1 MANTQ
6 GSFLLP
12 FAVWYEEDTVL
23 VFKMA
28 FSFVGLVECIQK
40 QVLGESRLLWTCQRW
55 MFPPKLWGG
64 SFQGQRSPS
73 DHLFWVLYLG
83 ASSVLQGLLHA
94 GSALQLWCSRSHV
107 VGMLAVSGSSCTAR
121 GQPQH
126 CWLVALVLHCGSNT
140 SSSSPGAARWQLIRA
155 HLSLAL
161 KGMLVRVSAVQLF
174 PWELLLCALRA
185 AAAVHAVRQE
195 LFSVGSA
202 SLGPLL
208 PRLQWRWRMW
218 AELSGVS
225 GLQWQTGKGIL
236 LLLGKSQGDLA
247 KRASGICRADGSAW
261 DTQRYVF

>member
-1 MANTQ
+1 MRKIL
-6 GSFLLP
+6 FLFLKWLSHLLDLWNAFKSRSWGKAGFSEHARDECSP
-12 FAVWYEEDTVL
+12 QNYEGVH
-23 VFKMA
+23 FK
-28 FSFVGLVECIQK
+28 
-40 QVLGESRLLWTCQRW
+40 
-55 MFPPKLWGG
+55 
-64 SFQGQRSPS
+64 GQRSPS

-107 VGMLAVSGSSCTAR
+107 VGMLAVSGSSCTAH

-174 PWELLLCALRA
+174 PWELSLCALRA